1 MESVTARIT
10 QKEKTVKSV
19 KWGTMTHP
27 GDLPQ
32 LMTHLNV
39 EVGISVEYYYYR
51 TNNNYNNN
59 NLSSLFF
66 I

>member
-32 LMTHLNV
+32 LMTHLSV
-39 EVGISVEYYYYR
+39 EVGISVEYYYY
-51 TNNNYNNN
+51 Y
-59 NLSSLFF
+59 
-66 I
+66 

>member
-1 MESVTARIT
+1 MESVTAHIT

-39 EVGISVEYYYYR
+39 EVGISVEYYYY
-51 TNNNYNNN
+51 Y
-59 NLSSLFF
+59 
-66 I
+66 